1 MKSTIVD
8 NRHTRNSFR
17 HMLELRAVKLLWLL
31 SLIAAFALAWY
42 LSYAQA
48 LYASAFSR
56 RGNLAVIAFYAV
68 LLFYFIRTYDGLN
81 VSLNRVSEMV
91 YSQTLAGLFTNA
103 ITYALIC
110 LLERRL
116 PSAWPLLLC
125 MVAQALLSV
134 LWSACAN
141 KWYFRHFPPLKTVI
155 IQGELT
161 GYDLLIRK
169 YDLHKKFEVIRTAYI
184 DDYIEEG
191 VGLLDDA
198 EAVFLVGLHSHE
210 RNQLIK
216 YCVSENIRVFIKP
229 RLGDIIMDATEEMHI
244 MHLPIKHL
252 RRYNPKP
259 EYRMIKRL
267 FDIVSASLLF
277 LLTSP
282 IFLVTAIAIKAY
294 DGGPVFYK
302 QIRLTKDAREFE
314 VLKFRSMRADAEK
327 DGVARLSTGE
337 NDSRITPVG
346 RIIRKIRVD
355 ELPQLLN
362 IIKGDMSVVG
372 PRPERPEIARKYEEE
387 LPEFKL
393 RLQAKAGLTGYAQV
407 YGKYNTTPYDK
418 LCMDL
423 MYIAHASV
431 ALDLKL
437 IFATVKILFL
447 PESTEGVAEGATTA
461 MDYENAAG
469 STENDAE
476 TVAK

>member
-1 MKSTIVD
+1 MKNTIVD

-17 HMLELRAVKLLWLL
+17 HMLELRSVKLLGLL
-31 SLIAAFALAWY
+31 SLIAAFTVTWFLAY
-42 LSYAQA
+42 SNS
-48 LYASAFSR
+48 LYASSFSR
-56 RGNLAVIAFYAV
+56 RGNFALIAFYAV
-68 LLFYFIRTYDGLN
+68 LLFYFLRTYDGIN
-81 VSLNRVSEMV
+81 MSLNRISEMV
-91 YSQTLAGLFTNA
+91 YSQVLAELITNA
-103 ITYALIC
+103 ITYFLIF

-116 PSAWPLLLC
+116 PRIWPLLLC
-125 MVAQALLSV
+125 MIGQTLISV
-134 LWSACAN
+134 LWSEGAHN
-141 KWYFRHFPPLKTVI
+141 WYFRHFPPLKTVI

-161 GYDLLIRK
+161 GYDHLIRK
-169 YDLHKKFEVIRTAYI
+169 YNLQKKFEVIRTAYVE
-184 DDYIEEG
+184 DYIEEG
-191 VGLLDDA
+191 VGLLEDA

-229 RLGDIIMDATEEMHI
+229 RLGDVIMDAAEDMHI

-252 RRYNPKP
+252 KRYNPTP
-259 EYRMIKRL
+259 EYRIIKRA
-267 FDIVSASLLF
+267 FDVVSASLAF
-277 LLTSP
+277 LITSP

-294 DGGPVFYK
+294 DGGPVFYR
-302 QIRLTKDAREFE
+302 QVRLTKDAREFK
-314 VLKFRSMRADAEK
+314 VLKFRSMRVDAER
-327 DGVARLSTGE
+327 DGIARLSTGE
-337 NDSRITPVG
+337 KDDRITPVG

-372 PRPERPEIARKYEEE
+372 PRPERPEIAREYEEE

-423 MYIAHASV
+423 MYIAHASFM
-431 ALDLKL
+431 LDLKL

-447 PESTEGVAEGATTA
+447 PDSTEGVADGQTNA
-461 MDYENAAG
+461 M
-469 STENDAE
+469 SAE
-476 TVAK
+476 KH